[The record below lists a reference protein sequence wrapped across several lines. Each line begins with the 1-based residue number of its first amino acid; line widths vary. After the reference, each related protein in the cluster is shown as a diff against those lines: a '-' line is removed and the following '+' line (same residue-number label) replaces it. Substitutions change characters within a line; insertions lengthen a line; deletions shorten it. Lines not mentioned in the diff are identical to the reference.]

1 MLRNKVIGVILALA
15 GQGDL
20 LVTTSAAII
29 SQTLISPVS
38 VLDATHGLTLFFKP
52 LYVILLSPL
61 QLRKRRSGGQLSL
74 PKSELSVAET

>member
-52 LYVILLSPL
+52 LYRYSVISTTAEEA
-61 QLRKRRSGGQLSL
+61 KVWGSAVT
-74 PKSELSVAET
+74 PKVGALCS